1 MGSATYERALK
12 AGQKEYKQNL
22 QQDLDPYLPALEL
35 QISKGSIRGEE
46 DLGLLSIPME
56 SIVGTRNTARRDCF
70 SPSFLPLLDTGS
82 EFAEKWANL
91 AKAHVEEG
99 IREPIKA
106 VEYMNRYYVIEG
118 HKRVSVLRYFGSPT
132 VTGTVVRLLPVE
144 ADTLEYRLHQ
154 EYLEFHRHTKINY
167 IEFSRLGKYKELV
180 EILEKHDKSPWN
192 FERRREF
199 FADCTRFRRAYLE
212 VAEQSELDRDE
223 ALLRYLQIYG
233 YEHLRDQ
240 TPAKLQ
246 KDVNTILAEFNA
258 GLDRKD
264 PALNMEPEDAN
275 TAPGL
280 LRRLMETKPR
290 VLRVAFVHD
299 KNPENSWWTEAHERG
314 RVHAQ
319 EQLGAQI
326 ETVSFFDALREDPV
340 LLLTQLAEG
349 GFHMIFTTTPRLL
362 EATLRTAAKYP
373 NVKFL
378 NCSLNAKHPILR
390 TYYGRMYEAKFLAG
404 AVAGACSVSGQLGYV
419 CNYPVFSAPASIN
432 AFALGAQMVS
442 SHAKVHLTW
451 STVPGS
457 NIFGTF
463 RENQVD
469 MVSGH
474 DLYSPDQQRW
484 AAGVF
489 SMGDTINASYAI
501 SSWNWGQIYERII
514 SGAIY
519 GLWSLPGFVDQK
531 GSAINYWW
539 GLSSKAVEITCSER
553 VPASTR
559 RLIEMLKE
567 SIVNQNLNVFT
578 GPIYDQEGILRVK
591 EGESLTPI
599 QIVQMDWLVSNVVGS
614 IPKKEDL
621 NEEAK
626 ALTEVVGVLK
636 NT

>member
-1 MGSATYERALK
+1 MGISTYERAMK
-12 AGQKEYKQNL
+12 AGQKEYKQYL
-22 QQDLDPYLPALEL
+22 QQEKDPYLPALEL
-35 QISKGSIRGEE
+35 QISKGAIRGEE
-46 DLGLLSIPME
+46 DLGLQSIPME
-56 SIVGTRNTARRDCF
+56 RIVGTRNTARRDCF
-70 SPSFLPLLDTGS
+70 SPTFLPLLDTDS
-82 EFAEKWANL
+82 EFAEKWATL

-144 ADTLEYRLHQ
+144 SDTSEYRLYQ
-154 EYLEFHRHTKINY
+154 EYLAFYRHTKINY
-167 IEFSRLGKYKELV
+167 LEFSRPGKYEELLKL
-180 EILEKHDKSPWN
+180 LENHDKSPWD

-199 FADCTRFRRAYLE
+199 FADCTRFRRAYMLVE
-212 VAEQSELDRDE
+212 EQSELDRDE

-246 KDVNTILAEFNA
+246 KDVHAILAEFNA

-264 PALNMEPEDAN
+264 PSLNMEPVDADM
-275 TAPGL
+275 APGL

-299 KNPENSWWTEAHERG
+299 KNPDNSWWTEAHERG
-314 RVHAQ
+314 RAYAQ

-326 ETVSFFDALREDPV
+326 ETVSFFDALRNDPTQ
-340 LLLTQLAEG
+340 LLAQLAEE
-349 GFHMIFTTTPRLL
+349 GFHMVFTTTPRLL

-463 RENQVD
+463 RENHVD

-489 SMGDTINASYAI
+489 SMGDSINTSYAI

-553 VPASTR
+553 VNASTR
-559 RLIEMLKE
+559 RLIDMLKA
-567 SIVNQNLNVFT
+567 SIVNQELNVFT
-578 GPIYDQEGILRVK
+578 GPIYDQEGILRVP
-591 EGESLTPI
+591 EGETLTPI

-614 IPKKEDL
+614 IPKKEEL
-621 NEEAK
+621 NEEAQ
-626 ALTEVVGVLK
+626 ALADVVGVLK